1 MQPSLGGI
9 TLIKDVP
16 SVQRVLGMPFV
27 REIDNSV
34 AEEELTRAVRK
45 VYERYGSDLNAFFR
59 DVQERTSG
67 SSGDASVPSDSRVVR
82 DERTDR

>member
-1 MQPSLGGI
+1 
-9 TLIKDVP
+9 
-16 SVQRVLGMPFV
+16 MPFV

-59 DVQERTSG
+59 DVQERI
-67 SSGDASVPSDSRVVR
+67 SSPKGNTTNPSVDQAVS